1 MYAVRHCISQEETYR
16 WCGGYWVAAAGWVV
30 MGWSMVALFSGF
42 DGLQDTE
49 DVLGKVLES
58 VTVTAYNSRSKN
70 TQKVKKNA
78 FLKQTTQDKRQHFSR
93 KVLFVKL
100 RIWQNQTKIEIHLH
114 TEVLLDL
121 KKFQCMVP
129 AVQFFPGAKHSS
141 FHSVRPS
148 RACEIWH
155 WRSIA

>member
-1 MYAVRHCISQEETYR
+1 
-16 WCGGYWVAAAGWVV
+16 

-78 FLKQTTQDKRQHFSR
+78 FLKQTTQDKRQNLSR

-100 RIWQNQTKIEIHLH
+100 QI
-114 TEVLLDL
+114 
-121 KKFQCMVP
+121 
-129 AVQFFPGAKHSS
+129 
-141 FHSVRPS
+141 
-148 RACEIWH
+148 
-155 WRSIA
+155 